1 MVNTTYEFSSQCF
14 GGKADRG
21 VIEPLLADAAVT
33 VESFIIMDI
42 PEVLREAVMTAIC
55 IQADYLAEC
64 VSSQEFTS
72 FKLGDFSA
80 SCKSGG
86 NNDISS
92 LLCIKAKA
100 YLDSKGLLFR
110 GGAKL

>member
-1 MVNTTYEFSSQCF
+1 MVNTTYEFYSQCF

-21 VIEPLLADAAVT
+21 VIEPLLADAART
-33 VESFIIMDI
+33 AESFIIIDI
-42 PEVLREAVMTAIC
+42 PEELTEAVMTAIC
-55 IQADYLAEC
+55 IQADYLAENS
-64 VSSQEFTS
+64 SSQEFTS

-86 NNDISS
+86 NNDTSR
-92 LLCIKAKA
+92 LLCMEAKA
-100 YLDSKGLLFR
+100 FLDSKGLLFR